1 MEKAPT
7 SEALLRA
14 RLGPARV
21 LLDADDIDIGA
32 LDSTLAMLDGAEIAH
47 LLETTPAAQRM
58 EVWMRIDDGL
68 AAEVLNDLPEIIASD
83 LMKKTPDGRLDRIGS
98 SMDIEQM
105 SDALELFPNNIQESL
120 ITRLSEG
127 ERKRFK
133 VAIAYSEGSVG
144 RVMHS
149 DMLVSPENATVNDA
163 LEDIRKRSS
172 FPEQTD
178 QLFITDT
185 HGALI
190 GIVHMNDLLVATP
203 DTPVT
208 ELMDKDPP
216 RLRARETLE
225 DASALFERDELV
237 CAPVINREGKL
248 VGRMAVKEVV
258 DALRE
263 ASEENAFFREG
274 LRSDEDLFGR
284 IWESARRRWLW
295 LSLNL
300 LTAFVASRVIGL
312 FESTIQAMVVL
323 ATLMPIVASIAGN
336 TGNQTV
342 ALVIRGLAM
351 GGITPSNLVY
361 LAGKELS
368 IALINGLLWGGVMGG
383 ALVVIYHDIGLG
395 VVMMSAITLNL
406 GVAALAGVIVPLS
419 MDAMGRDPA
428 LGSSVVLTFITDC
441 MGCFIFLGLGAALL
455 IP

>member
-14 RLGPARV
+14 RLGPARI
-21 LLDADDIDIGA
+21 LLDTDDIDVGA
-32 LDSTLAMLDGAEIAH
+32 LNATLAMLDGAEIAH

-58 EVWMRIDDGL
+58 EIWTRIDDSL
-68 AAEVLNDLPEIIASD
+68 AADILNDIPEIIASD
-83 LMKKTPDGRLDRIGS
+83 LMRKTPDGRLDRIGS
-98 SMDIEQM
+98 SMNIEQM
-105 SDALELFPNNIQESL
+105 SEALELFPNNIQESL
-120 ITRLSEG
+120 ITKLSEE

-133 VAIAYSEGSVG
+133 ASIAYNEGSVG
-144 RVMHS
+144 RVMHT

-163 LEDIRKRSS
+163 LEEIRKRSS

-178 QLFITDT
+178 QLFVTDT
-185 HGALI
+185 HSALV
-190 GIVHMNDLLVATP
+190 GIVHMNDLLVAAP
-203 DTPVT
+203 DTLVN

-225 DASALFERDELV
+225 DASALFEREGLV
-237 CAPVINREGKL
+237 CAPVINREGRL

-300 LTAFVASRVIGL
+300 LTAFLASRVIGL
-312 FESTIQAMVVL
+312 FENSIQALVVL

-351 GGITPSNLVY
+351 GAITPSNLAY

-395 VVMMSAITLNL
+395 LVMMSAITLNL

-428 LGSSVVLTFITDC
+428 LGSSVVLTFTTDC
-441 MGCFIFLGLGAALL
+441 MGFFIFLGLGAVFL

>member
-149 DMLVSPENATVNDA
+149 DMLVSP
-163 LEDIRKRSS
+163 
-172 FPEQTD
+172 
-178 QLFITDT
+178 
-185 HGALI
+185 
-190 GIVHMNDLLVATP
+190 
-203 DTPVT
+203 
-208 ELMDKDPP
+208 
-216 RLRARETLE
+216 
-225 DASALFERDELV
+225 
-237 CAPVINREGKL
+237 
-248 VGRMAVKEVV
+248 
-258 DALRE
+258 
-263 ASEENAFFREG
+263 
-274 LRSDEDLFGR
+274 
-284 IWESARRRWLW
+284 
-295 LSLNL
+295 
-300 LTAFVASRVIGL
+300 
-312 FESTIQAMVVL
+312 
-323 ATLMPIVASIAGN
+323 
-336 TGNQTV
+336 
-342 ALVIRGLAM
+342 
-351 GGITPSNLVY
+351 
-361 LAGKELS
+361 
-368 IALINGLLWGGVMGG
+368 
-383 ALVVIYHDIGLG
+383 
-395 VVMMSAITLNL
+395 
-406 GVAALAGVIVPLS
+406 
-419 MDAMGRDPA
+419 
-428 LGSSVVLTFITDC
+428 
-441 MGCFIFLGLGAALL
+441 
-455 IP
+455 